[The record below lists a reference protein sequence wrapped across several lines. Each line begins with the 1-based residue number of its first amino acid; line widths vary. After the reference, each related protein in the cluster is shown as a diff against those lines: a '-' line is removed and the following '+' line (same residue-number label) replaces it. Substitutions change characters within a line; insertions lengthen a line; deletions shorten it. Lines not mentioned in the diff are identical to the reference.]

1 MLPDWGDL
9 TFVTC
14 AEFLW
19 KKRVILSWAKPNRS
33 PTAFFIRHAEYVGKP
48 KHFKTRFLPSKIT
61 FFVEGREDTVYT
73 QDRSIRH
80 MTECENA

>member
-1 MLPDWGDL
+1 MEKEGDSVL
-9 TFVTC
+9 G
-14 AEFLW
+14 E
-19 KKRVILSWAKPNRS
+19 AKQVATG

-80 MTECENA
+80 VTACENA